1 MPVTQSTSKHQTNS
15 AQTRERLINAAQ
27 KLYAEKGL
35 HAVSFNEITVAA
47 GQKNR
52 NALQYH
58 FGDRA
63 TLLQAII
70 DRHADIVY
78 KLRRDTIAKLS
89 EQDWPASKIAA
100 HVLVSPIADYVA
112 SHADGQEY
120 INIISQL
127 AVANATVG
135 GDERESQL
143 SLHKDR
149 DFSRI
154 VMKALEPLGK
164 QEASRRIFLAVRI
177 TFNSIADICRAAAEP
192 GSPGYIRNQ
201 AKMVE
206 QLIITIDSLFS
217 APPA

>member
-1 MPVTQSTSKHQTNS
+1 MPASPSTSKHQANS
-15 AQTRERLINAAQ
+15 AQTRERLIHAAQ

-63 TLLQAII
+63 TLVQAII
-70 DRHADIVY
+70 DRHADIIY
-78 KLRRDTIAKLS
+78 NMRRDTIADLASKN
-89 EQDWPASKIAA
+89 WPASKIAA
-100 HVLVSPIADYVA
+100 HILVSPIADYVA
-112 SHADGQEY
+112 SHDGGQEY

-143 SLHKDR
+143 SLHKDK

-154 VMKALEPLGK
+154 VMQALDALGS
-164 QEASRRIFLAVRI
+164 QEARRRIFLAVRI
-177 TFNSIADICRAAAEP
+177 TFNGIADICRAAAEP
-192 GSPGYIRNQ
+192 GSPAYIRDQ
-201 AKMVE
+201 RKMVE
-206 QLIITIDSLFS
+206 QLTITIESLFS